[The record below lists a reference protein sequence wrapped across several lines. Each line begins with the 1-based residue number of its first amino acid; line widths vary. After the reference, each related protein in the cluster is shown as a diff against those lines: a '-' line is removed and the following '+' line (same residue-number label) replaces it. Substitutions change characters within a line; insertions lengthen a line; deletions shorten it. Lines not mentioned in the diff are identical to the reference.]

1 MGRHVFLWICIGTI
15 IGLPALLRAQTQ
27 PLDEK
32 RDSATFLTHI
42 LSARKWDQLFP
53 NRYGK
58 AHLGPNAADS
68 GKPDFYTFQ
77 AFVAA
82 ARKFPAFLGEGSPAV
97 RRRELAAFL
106 AHVAQ
111 ETSGGWDQAPG
122 GYVKWGLY
130 FKQEQGCIAGCPQ
143 YSIWSNTQYPPVAG
157 VSYHGRG
164 PLQLSYNYL
173 YGMFSQAWFGDPQV
187 LLQHPEKI
195 LEDSV
200 LAFASAIWFWMT
212 PIANKPSCHAVIT
225 GQWHPSAIDSAANRL
240 PGFGLTLN
248 IINGGVE
255 CGHPPSIETLHREA
269 FYQYFC
275 RQLHVDPGVHVSCAD
290 QQPFSTHN

>member
-1 MGRHVFLWICIGTI
+1 MKKVLILTI
-15 IGLPALLRAQTQ
+15 IGWVSLRQLPKVYAQPVPLRLQPDGSTYLVHLLNA
-27 PLDEK
+27 
-32 RDSATFLTHI
+32 SM
-42 LSARKWDQLFP
+42 WDKLFP

-68 GKPDFYTFQ
+68 GKKDFYTFS

-82 ARKFPAFLGEGSPAV
+82 ARKFPNFLGQGNADT

-122 GYVKWGLY
+122 GYLKWGLY
-130 FKQEQGCIAGCPQ
+130 FTEEQGCMQGCLQ
-143 YSIWSNTQYPPVAG
+143 YSVANAIYPPVPG

-164 PLQLSYNYL
+164 PLQISYNYL
-173 YGMFSQAWFGDPQV
+173 YGMFSEAWYGSKDS
-187 LLQHPEKI
+187 LLLHPER
-195 LEDSV
+195 LSQDAV

-212 PIANKPSCHAVIT
+212 SIANKPSCHAVMT
-225 GQWHPSAIDSAANRL
+225 GQWTPSAADSAAGRL
-240 PGFGLTLN
+240 PGFGTTLN

-255 CGHPPSIETLHREA
+255 CGHPPSTETLHRYA

-275 RQLHVDPGVHVSCAD
+275 SKLHVSPGDNVSCTY
-290 QQPFSTHN
+290 QQPFSNHP

>member
-1 MGRHVFLWICIGTI
+1 MNRYILWILVIGMCIQVRWAKTQS
-15 IGLPALLRAQTQ
+15 LPLKDQ
-27 PLDEK
+27 PDG
-32 RDSATFLTHI
+32 STYLTHI
-42 LSARKWDQLFP
+42 LNARMWDRLFP

-58 AHLGPNAADS
+58 ADLEPREADS
-68 GKPDFYTFQ
+68 NKEDFYSFP

-82 ARKFPAFLGEGSPAV
+82 AKKFPAFLGEGSPAV

-106 AHVAQ
+106 AHIAQ

-130 FKQEQGCIAGCPQ
+130 FKQERGCKQGCPQ
-143 YSIWSNTQYPPVAG
+143 YSIWSNTQYPPVSG

-164 PLQLSYNYL
+164 PLQLSYSYL
-173 YGMFSQAWFGDPQV
+173 YGMFSEAWFGNKDS
-187 LLQHPEKI
+187 LLERPERLI
-195 LEDSV
+195 EDSV

-212 PIANKPSCHAVIT
+212 PIANKPSCHAVMT
-225 GQWHPSAIDSAANRL
+225 GHWKPSAADSAACRL

-255 CGHPPSIETLHREA
+255 CGHAPTSETLHRYA

-275 RQLHVDPGVHVSCAD
+275 RQLHVDPGPHMGCAD
-290 QQPFSTHN
+290 QQPFSTHI

>member
-1 MGRHVFLWICIGTI
+1 MGRHVLLWICIGTI
-15 IGLPALLRAQTQ
+15 IGLPAHLRAQSP

-32 RDSATFLTHI
+32 PDSATFLTHI

-68 GKPDFYTFQ
+68 GKSDFYTFQ

-82 ARKFPAFLGEGSPAV
+82 ARKFPGFLGEGSPAV
-97 RRRELAAFL
+97 RRRELSAFL

-122 GYVKWGLY
+122 GYLKWGLY
-130 FKQEQGCIAGCPQ
+130 FRQERGCAHGCPQ
-143 YSIWSNTQYPPVAG
+143 YSVANVSYPPVPG

-173 YGMFSQAWFGDPQV
+173 YGMFSEAWFGSKDS
-187 LLQHPEKI
+187 LLEHPEK
-195 LEDSV
+195 LLQDSV

-225 GQWHPSAIDSAANRL
+225 GQWLPAAADSAAGRL
-240 PGFGLTLN
+240 PGFGVTLN
-248 IINGGVE
+248 IINGGEE
-255 CGHPPSIETLHREA
+255 CGHPPSAETLHRYD
-269 FYQYFC
+269 FYEYFC
-275 RQLHVDPGVHVSCAD
+275 QQFHVDPGLNLMCTY
-290 QQPFSTHN
+290 QQPFSLHP

>member
-1 MGRHVFLWICIGTI
+1 MKAYFMMMGMSLGMIMWQPIG
-15 IGLPALLRAQTQ
+15 LRAQ
-27 PLDEK
+27 PLPLREK
-32 RDSATFLTHI
+32 PDSATYLTHI
-42 LSARKWDQLFP
+42 LNARKWDQLFP

-58 AHLGPNAADS
+58 SRLGPHAVDS
-68 GKPDFYTFQ
+68 GKHDFYTFA

-82 ARKFPAFLGEGSPAV
+82 ARKFPGFLGQGSPQV

-122 GYVKWGLY
+122 GYLKWGLY
-130 FKQEQGCIAGCPQ
+130 FRQEQGCTHGCAQ
-143 YSIWSNTQYPPVAG
+143 YSVANASYPPVPG

-173 YGMFSQAWFGDPQV
+173 YGMFSEAWFGSKDS
-187 LLQHPEKI
+187 LLQHPEK
-195 LEDSV
+195 LLQDSV

-212 PIANKPSCHAVIT
+212 PVANKPSCHAVMT
-225 GQWHPSAIDSAANRL
+225 GQWIPSAADSAAGRL
-240 PGFGLTLN
+240 PGFGVTLN

-255 CGHPPSIETLHREA
+255 CGHSPSAETLHRYD
-269 FYQYFC
+269 FYEYFC
-275 RQLHVDPGVHVSCAD
+275 RQFHTDPGPNLMCTY
-290 QQPFSTHN
+290 QQPFSLHP

>member
-1 MGRHVFLWICIGTI
+1 MGRHAFLWICIGTI

-111 ETSGGWDQAPG
+111 ETSGDG
-122 GYVKWGLY
+122 
-130 FKQEQGCIAGCPQ
+130 I
-143 YSIWSNTQYPPVAG
+143 
-157 VSYHGRG
+157 R
-164 PLQLSYNYL
+164 
-173 YGMFSQAWFGDPQV
+173 
-187 LLQHPEKI
+187 
-195 LEDSV
+195 
-200 LAFASAIWFWMT
+200 
-212 PIANKPSCHAVIT
+212 
-225 GQWHPSAIDSAANRL
+225 
-240 PGFGLTLN
+240 
-248 IINGGVE
+248 
-255 CGHPPSIETLHREA
+255 HRE
-269 FYQYFC
+269 
-275 RQLHVDPGVHVSCAD
+275 D
-290 QQPFSTHN
+290 T